1 MTALEDL
8 IDGASG
14 DVVPVATLLR
24 KVKVVASRLGSV
36 ALEEWVDH
44 ELTGY
49 PPDANLPDYRGPFH
63 AEVKGHFGGPAGSG
77 LRNAP
82 VPPLGFPKDF
92 RQGALFNVEF
102 RQPIAE
108 LERLAQADAP
118 LSADW
123 PANAVAYTNTLAAQG
138 KVQLYEYMGLHQA
151 WRVISPTQLI
161 GIVDT
166 VRTRILNLALS
177 VEAIEPKA
185 GERDAPA
192 ADLGQVHQVV
202 THVYGGSPNIA
213 VASSHFKQEVTLPI
227 GDRAAL
233 FDQLRELGASDDDIR
248 ELEAAL
254 IEDAAEGEGGP
265 CTGVGPRVT
274 AWTGRMAFKGGSAA
288 TKGALAAG
296 GGLIAK
302 AIAAHY
308 GLM

>member
-14 DVVPVATLLR
+14 DAVPVATLLR

-49 PPDANLPDYRGPFH
+49 PPGAGLPDYRGPFH

-82 VPPLGFPKDF
+82 VPPVGFPKDF
-92 RQGALFNVEF
+92 REGALFNIEF
-102 RQPIAE
+102 GQPIAE

-123 PANAVAYTNTLAAQG
+123 PADAVAYTNTLAAQS
-138 KVQLYEYMGLHQA
+138 KVQLYEYMGLQQA
-151 WRVISPTQLI
+151 WRVISPTQLT

-177 VEAIEPKA
+177 LEAIEPKA

-192 ADLGQVHQVV
+192 ADPAQVHQVV
-202 THVYGGSPNIA
+202 TNVYGGSPNIA
-213 VASSHFKQEVTLPI
+213 VASSHFKQEVTLPV

-254 IEDAAEGEGGP
+254 DEDEAQGEGGP
-265 CTGVGPRVT
+265 DTGIGPRVT
-274 AWTGRMAFKGGSAA
+274 AWTGRMALKAGSAA

-296 GGLIAK
+296 GGLVAK